1 MINES
6 ELTKTSSLTKEFYH
20 TIKSKRPDWLQFF
33 ELREGSGREEPG
45 EAKEIYLSLPIPHA
59 SGILMD
65 TVCISSF
72 DQEFTISWANGDH
85 SHGDLETALSEAD
98 VYLASPGLKA
108 KLDDFFSNP
117 RGVVLGWL
125 RCLAIAGILALAV
138 IYAGTPNFMLKGLS
152 YIAIPVC
159 LIALYAN
166 LTWSIQ
172 DSKEFW
178 RRRSQQAG

>member
-6 ELTKTSSLTKEFYH
+6 ELDKTSGLTKEFYH

-33 ELREGSGREEPG
+33 ELHEGSGREEPS
-45 EAKEIYLSLPIPHA
+45 EPKEIFLSLPVPHA
-59 SGILMD
+59 SGNLMD

-72 DQEFTISWANGDH
+72 DQEITISWTNGNH
-85 SHGDLETALSEAD
+85 SHGELETALREAD
-98 VYLASPGLKA
+98 AYLASPGLTA

-117 RGVVLGWL
+117 HGVALGWL
-125 RCLAIAGILALAV
+125 RCLAVAAILALAV
-138 IYAGTPNFMLKGLS
+138 IYARTPNFMIKGLS

-172 DSKEFW
+172 DSKEFL
-178 RRRSQQAG
+178 RRRSQRVG